1 MTSGYVSLVI
11 ALLLSPALF
20 SFAGFPKVSTVEPDT
35 GKVGDIISAKG
46 ENLDKSSI
54 GEVYLTDGSHDLKM
68 QITEQTETEV
78 KFKVPQNIK
87 AGRYHLMMLIADKK
101 SFVEQ
106 PVVFTVE

>member
-1 MTSGYVSLVI
+1 VTSGYALLVI
-11 ALLLSPALF
+11 ALALSPALV
-20 SFAGFPKVSTVEPDT
+20 SFAGFPRVTTVEPDT

-78 KFKVPQNIK
+78 KFKVPENVK
-87 AGRYHLMMLIADKK
+87 AGRYHLMVLTTDKK
-101 SFVEQ
+101 SLIEQ

>member
-1 MTSGYVSLVI
+1 VASGYASFLIAI
-11 ALLLSPALF
+11 ALAPALF
-20 SFAGFPKVSTVEPDT
+20 SFAGFPKVTTVEPDT

-54 GEVYLTDGSHDLKM
+54 GEVYLTDGTHDLKM

-78 KFKVPQNIK
+78 KFKVPQNTK
-87 AGRYHLMMLIADKK
+87 AGRYHLMMLTADKK